1 MYCVFDR
8 DEHAHY
14 REAVARAAAL
24 DGKKRFVAI
33 PSVPCFE
40 LWFLLHYEAVTRE
53 LERDEARRRLKEY
66 IPDYDKNLTNM
77 FIRTSEQLETAYR
90 NAARERALKAE
101 TGKDNPSTDMD
112 ILVKRLFEIASMRDA
127 GNRKEPI

>member
-1 MYCVFDR
+1 MSAPELGVGAVVDDDGR
-8 DEHAHY
+8 LLLVRRSAPPGPGTWAVPGGGV
-14 REAVARAAAL
+14 EAGETLA
-24 DGKKRFVAI
+24 
-33 PSVPCFE
+33 
-40 LWFLLHYEAVTRE
+40 EAVTRE